1 MEQIQKT
8 AGQGVPAKKS
18 KKYHKPLTPARV
30 TVSMC
35 KWIGLTVLCVLFL
48 FPIWWMVI
56 SSFKP
61 QTVIYE
67 QLDSFMTF
75 LPSTWNVGEW
85 FTSYVNLFN
94 SFDYFGTAILNSI
107 FYCAVTVAGVLLVN
121 SIAGYALARLEFP
134 GSNVL
139 TTIIILLIIVP
150 VETSIVPQ
158 YVILSHLGLLSSST
172 ARVAGYLLPGI
183 VSAFYIFM
191 FRQYFMGMPKELE
204 EAAEIDGAG
213 KVRTYFV
220 IIMPLAKAIFA
231 TVAIFTFM
239 GAWNEYV
246 FADLMFPQAQQK
258 PLQAFLQLVNTYNPK
273 DLSMVMAALTVSTI
287 PIAIVYI
294 FCQRYIVE
302 GVSFSGLK

>member
-1 MEQIQKT
+1 MEKIQKT
-8 AGQGVPAKKS
+8 VGHSAPVHKPKKH
-18 KKYHKPLTPARV
+18 HKPLTPARV

-61 QTVIYE
+61 RTVIYE

-75 LPSTWNVGEW
+75 LPSAWNVGEW

-107 FYCAVTVAGVLLVN
+107 FYCAVSVAGVLLVN

-158 YVILSHLGLLSSST
+158 YVILSHLGMLSSST
-172 ARVAGYLLPGI
+172 ARVAGYLLPSI

>member
-1 MEQIQKT
+1 MEKIQKT
-8 AGQGVPAKKS
+8 VGHSAPVHKPKKH
-18 KKYHKPLTPARV
+18 HKPLTPARV

-35 KWIGLTVLCVLFL
+35 KWSGLTVLCVLFL

-107 FYCAVTVAGVLLVN
+107 FYCSVTVAGVLLVT
-121 SIAGYALARLEFP
+121 SIAGYALARLVFP

>member
-18 KKYHKPLTPARV
+18 KKHHKPLTPARV
-30 TVSMC
+30 TVSIC

-94 SFDYFGTAILNSI
+94 SFDYFGMAILNSV

-172 ARVAGYLLPGI
+172 ARVAGYLLPSI

>member
-1 MEQIQKT
+1 M
-8 AGQGVPAKKS
+8 
-18 KKYHKPLTPARV
+18 
-30 TVSMC
+30 TVSIC

-94 SFDYFGTAILNSI
+94 SFDYFGTAILNSV

>member
-1 MEQIQKT
+1 
-8 AGQGVPAKKS
+8 
-18 KKYHKPLTPARV
+18 
-30 TVSMC
+30 MC

-172 ARVAGYLLPGI
+172 ARVAGYLLPSI

-191 FRQYFMGMPKELE
+191 FRQYFMGVPKELE

>member
-1 MEQIQKT
+1 MEHSTTMPQ
-8 AGQGVPAKKS
+8 ASVPAPRKNR
-18 KKYHKPLTPARV
+18 KPYTAARI
-30 TVSMC
+30 TVSIC

-48 FPIWWMVI
+48 FPIWWMVV

-61 QTVIYE
+61 QTLIYE
-67 QLDSFMTF
+67 QLDSLMTF
-75 LPSTWNVGEW
+75 LPGTWNVTEW
-85 FTSYVNLFN
+85 FDSYINLFH
-94 SFDYFGTAILNSI
+94 SFEYFGTAIGNSI

-121 SIAGYALARLEFP
+121 SLAGYALARLEFP
-134 GSNVL
+134 GSRFM
-139 TTIIILLIIVP
+139 TTLVILLIIVP

-158 YVILSHLGLLSSST
+158 YVILSQLGLLASPAS
-172 ARVAGYLLPGI
+172 RVVGYLLPSI

-191 FRQYFMGMPKELE
+191 FRQYFMGMPRELE

-213 KVRTYFV
+213 KLTTFFV
-220 IIMPLAKAIFA
+220 IMMPLAKAIFA

-246 FADLMFPQAQQK
+246 FADLMFPQARQK

>member
-1 MEQIQKT
+1 MEKIQKT
-8 AGQGVPAKKS
+8 VGRSAPVHKPKKH
-18 KKYHKPLTPARV
+18 HKPLTPARV
-30 TVSMC
+30 TVGTC

-75 LPSTWNVGEW
+75 LPSTWNVGER

-107 FYCAVTVAGVLLVN
+107 FYCAVSVAGVLLVN

-158 YVILSHLGLLSSST
+158 YVILSHLGLLSRST

>member
-1 MEQIQKT
+1 MEHSTTMPQADIP
-8 AGQGVPAKKS
+8 AAKK
-18 KKYHKPLTPARV
+18 HKRPLTAARIV
-30 TVSMC
+30 LSVC
-35 KWIGLTVLCVLFL
+35 KWLGLTVLCVLFL

-75 LPSTWNVGEW
+75 LPSTWNIGEW
-85 FTSYVNLFN
+85 FDSYINLFN
-94 SFDYFGTAILNSI
+94 SFEYFGTAIGNSVL
-107 FYCAVTVAGVLLVN
+107 YCAVTVAGVLLVN
-121 SIAGYALARLEFP
+121 SLAGYALARLEFP
-134 GSNVL
+134 GSRFISTL
-139 TTIIILLIIVP
+139 IILLIIVP

-158 YVILSHLGLLSSST
+158 YVILSQLGLLASPAS
-172 ARVAGYLLPGI
+172 RVVGYLLPSI

-191 FRQYFMGMPKELE
+191 FRQYFMGMPRELE

-213 KVRTYFV
+213 KLKTFFV
-220 IIMPLAKAIFA
+220 IMMPLAKAIFA

-246 FADLMFPQAQQK
+246 FADLMFPQARQK

>member
-1 MEQIQKT
+1 MEHSTTMPQADIP
-8 AGQGVPAKKS
+8 AAKK
-18 KKYHKPLTPARV
+18 HKRPLTAARIV
-30 TVSMC
+30 LSVC
-35 KWIGLTVLCVLFL
+35 KWLGLTVLCVLFL

-61 QTVIYE
+61 QTAIYE

-75 LPSTWNVGEW
+75 LPSTWNIGEW
-85 FTSYVNLFN
+85 FDSYINLFN
-94 SFDYFGTAILNSI
+94 SFEYFGTAIGNSVL
-107 FYCAVTVAGVLLVN
+107 YCAVTVAGVLLVN
-121 SIAGYALARLEFP
+121 SLAGYALARLEFP
-134 GSNVL
+134 GSRFISTL
-139 TTIIILLIIVP
+139 IILLIIVP

-158 YVILSHLGLLSSST
+158 YVILSQLGLLASPAS
-172 ARVAGYLLPGI
+172 RVVGYLLPSI

-191 FRQYFMGMPKELE
+191 FRQYFMGMPRELE

-213 KVRTYFV
+213 KLKTFFV
-220 IIMPLAKAIFA
+220 IMMPLAKAIFA

-246 FADLMFPQAQQK
+246 FADLMFPQARQK

>member
-1 MEQIQKT
+1 MEKIQKT
-8 AGQGVPAKKS
+8 VGHSAPVHKPKKH
-18 KKYHKPLTPARV
+18 HKPLTPARV

-75 LPSTWNVGEW
+75 LPGTWNVGEW

-258 PLQAFLQLVNTYNPK
+258 PLQAFCSSSIHITPK
-273 DLSMVMAALTVSTI
+273 TSPWSWRRSRSQRSPLRSSTSSAS
-287 PIAIVYI
+287 AILWKACPSRV
-294 FCQRYIVE
+294 
-302 GVSFSGLK
+302 

>member
-1 MEQIQKT
+1 MEKIQKKVGHS
-8 AGQGVPAKKS
+8 APVHKPKKH
-18 KKYHKPLTPARV
+18 HKPLTPARV
-30 TVSMC
+30 TVSTC

-61 QTVIYE
+61 QKVIYE

-107 FYCAVTVAGVLLVN
+107 FYCAVSVAGVLLVN

-158 YVILSHLGLLSSST
+158 YVILSHLGMLSSST
-172 ARVAGYLLPGI
+172 ARVAGYLLPSI
-183 VSAFYIFM
+183 VSAFYIFL
-191 FRQYFMGMPKELE
+191 FLHYFMGRPKELE

>member
-1 MEQIQKT
+1 MENIQKT
-8 AGQGVPAKKS
+8 VGHCAPVQKTKKH
-18 KKYHKPLTPARV
+18 HKPLTPARV
-30 TVSMC
+30 TVSIC

-85 FTSYVNLFN
+85 FTSYDNLFN
-94 SFDYFGTAILNSI
+94 SFDYFGTAILYSV

-172 ARVAGYLLPGI
+172 ARVAGYLLPSI

>member
-1 MEQIQKT
+1 MSQEQVQSAAFSAPPEKH
-8 AGQGVPAKKS
+8 
-18 KKYHKPLTPARV
+18 HKPWTAARIALSIV
-30 TVSMC
+30 
-35 KWIGLTVLCVLFL
+35 KWVGLTLLCVLFL
-48 FPIWWMVI
+48 FPIWWMIV

-61 QTVIYE
+61 QTLIYE

-75 LPSTWNVGEW
+75 LPGTWNVLEW
-85 FTSYVNLFN
+85 FTSYGNLFN

-107 FYCAVTVAGVLLVN
+107 LYCGITVFGVLLIN
-121 SIAGYALARLEFP
+121 SFAGYALARLRFP
-134 GSNVL
+134 GSNVI
-139 TTIIILLIIVP
+139 TTIVILLIIVP

-158 YVILSHLGLLSSST
+158 YVILSHLGLLSSPV
-172 ARVAGYLLPGI
+172 ARVAGYLLPSL

-191 FRQYFMGMPKELE
+191 FRQYFLGMPKELE

-213 KVRTYFV
+213 KFKTYFV
-220 IIMPLAKAIFA
+220 IMVPLAKAIFA

>member
-1 MEQIQKT
+1 MEKIQKT
-8 AGQGVPAKKS
+8 VGHSAPVHKPKKH
-18 KKYHKPLTPARV
+18 HKPLTPARV
-30 TVSMC
+30 TVSIC

-158 YVILSHLGLLSSST
+158 YVILSHLELLSSST

>member
-1 MEQIQKT
+1 MEKIQKT
-8 AGQGVPAKKS
+8 VGHSAPVHKPKKH
-18 KKYHKPLTPARV
+18 HKPLTPARV

-121 SIAGYALARLEFP
+121 SIAGYALARLVFP

-158 YVILSHLGLLSSST
+158 YVILSHLGMLSSST
-172 ARVAGYLLPGI
+172 ARVAGYLLPSI

-273 DLSMVMAALTVSTI
+273 DLSMVTAALTVSTI

>member
-1 MEQIQKT
+1 MEKIQKT
-8 AGQGVPAKKS
+8 VGHSASVHKPKKH
-18 KKYHKPLTPARV
+18 HKPLTPARV
-30 TVSMC
+30 TVSIC

-107 FYCAVTVAGVLLVN
+107 FYCAVSVAVVLLVN

-158 YVILSHLGLLSSST
+158 YVILSHLGMLSSST
-172 ARVAGYLLPGI
+172 ARVAGYLLPSI

-220 IIMPLAKAIFA
+220 IILPLAKAIFA

>member
-1 MEQIQKT
+1 MEKIQKT
-8 AGQGVPAKKS
+8 VGHSAPVHKPKKH
-18 KKYHKPLTPARV
+18 HKPLTPARV
-30 TVSMC
+30 TVSIC

-107 FYCAVTVAGVLLVN
+107 FYCAVSVAGVLLVN

-158 YVILSHLGLLSSST
+158 YVILSQLGLLSSST

>member
-1 MEQIQKT
+1 MSQAQVQ
-8 AGQGVPAKKS
+8 AAAFAPPKKN
-18 KKYHKPLTPARV
+18 KKPWTPARIALSIV
-30 TVSMC
+30 
-35 KWIGLTVLCVLFL
+35 KWLGLTVLCVLFL
-48 FPIWWMVI
+48 FPIWWMIV

-61 QTVIYE
+61 QTLIYE

-75 LPSTWNVGEW
+75 LPGTWNVLEW
-85 FTSYVNLFN
+85 FTSYGNLFN

-107 FYCAVTVAGVLLVN
+107 LYCGITVFGVLLIN
-121 SIAGYALARLEFP
+121 SFAGYALARLRFP
-134 GSNVL
+134 GSNVI
-139 TTIIILLIIVP
+139 TTIVILLIIVP

-158 YVILSHLGLLSSST
+158 YVILSHLGLLSNPV
-172 ARVAGYLLPGI
+172 ARVAGYLLPSL

-191 FRQYFMGMPKELE
+191 FRQYFLGMPKELE

-213 KVRTYFV
+213 KFKTYFV
-220 IIMPLAKAIFA
+220 IMVPLAKAIFA

>member
-1 MEQIQKT
+1 MHYEQTT
-8 AGQGVPAKKS
+8 AQTPQDLPPKRK
-18 KKYHKPLTPARV
+18 HKPLTAARITASV
-30 TVSMC
+30 C
-35 KWIGLTVLCVLFL
+35 KWSGLTVLCVLFL
-48 FPIWWMVI
+48 FPIWWMIV

-75 LPSTWNVGEW
+75 LPSTWNIGEW
-85 FTSYVNLFN
+85 FDSYVNLFQ
-94 SFDYFGTAILNSI
+94 SFDYFGMAIFNSI
-107 FYCAVTVAGVLLVN
+107 LYCAITVTGVLLVN
-121 SIAGYALARLEFP
+121 SLAGYALARLEFP
-134 GSNVL
+134 GSSVI
-139 TTIIILLIIVP
+139 TTIVILLIIVP

-158 YVILSHLGLLSSST
+158 YVILSRLGLLSSPV
-172 ARVAGYLLPGI
+172 ARVTGYLLPSI
-183 VSAFYIFM
+183 ASAFYIFM

-213 KVRTYFV
+213 KLTTFF
-220 IIMPLAKAIFA
+220 IIIVPLAKAIFA

-246 FADLMFPQAQQK
+246 FANLMFPQARQK

-273 DLSMVMAALTVSTI
+273 DISMVMAALTVSTI

>member
-1 MEQIQKT
+1 MEHSTTMPQ
-8 AGQGVPAKKS
+8 AGIPAAKK
-18 KKYHKPLTPARV
+18 HKRPLTAARIV
-30 TVSMC
+30 LSVC
-35 KWIGLTVLCVLFL
+35 KWLGLTVLCVLFL

-75 LPSTWNVGEW
+75 LPSTWNIGEW
-85 FTSYVNLFN
+85 FDSYINLFN
-94 SFDYFGTAILNSI
+94 SFEYFGAAIGNSVL
-107 FYCAVTVAGVLLVN
+107 YCAVTVAGVLLVN
-121 SIAGYALARLEFP
+121 SLAGYALARLEFP
-134 GSNVL
+134 GSRFISTL
-139 TTIIILLIIVP
+139 IILLIIVP

-158 YVILSHLGLLSSST
+158 YVILSQLGLLASPAS
-172 ARVAGYLLPGI
+172 RVVGYLLPSI

-191 FRQYFMGMPKELE
+191 FRQYFMGMPRELE

-213 KVRTYFV
+213 KLKTFFV
-220 IIMPLAKAIFA
+220 IMMPLAKAIFA

-246 FADLMFPQAQQK
+246 FADLMFPQARQK